1 MEVKMNILGK
11 YGDGN
16 VKLRQSVN
24 MISQYTVYQPLISL
38 PTPLSFQQ
46 RKYFY
51 LLECIPAA
59 YYLFIVLKKLTSRK
73 RGRS

>member
-24 MISQYTVYQPLISL
+24 MISQYTVYQPLISFPHSSLL
-38 PTPLSFQQ
+38 PAKEIFIFIGMYPC
-46 RKYFY
+46 
-51 LLECIPAA
+51 CI
-59 YYLFIVLKKLTSRK
+59 LFIYCM
-73 RGRS
+73 